1 MQGAPGMQGAP
12 AMQGTSGMQELRDAG
27 NSKDTGSSWDVGNFR
42 VAESSRVAVLCITDY
57 YGWFFFNCCFG
68 FVILYILTCM
78 CLLEDHFLDM
88 SSFLPPCESQ
98 E

>member
-42 VAESSRVAVLCITDY
+42 VAESSRVEVLCITDY
-57 YGWFFFNCCFG
+57 YGWFFLIVVLG
-68 FVILYILTCM
+68 
-78 CLLEDHFLDM
+78 LLFYTFLHVCA
-88 SSFLPPCESQ
+88 F
-98 E
+98 